1 MYKLTFIID
10 KKQARLA
17 GDYTVNKI
25 FKVSRNNSK
34 NNSKNTFTRSRSRS
48 RSRTKERT
56 ISKESINGIV
66 VQKVQKQITAKT
78 EDQIILNST
87 NAIQDFTGDN
97 VKFACS
103 SYLEYFDIKDGDLF
117 PRTMADGFA
126 GGAIAKYEFNT
137 TKNIYEAI
145 FDDEDPSYITS
156 GEIVHIGESVFLT
169 GHNETTVKALPWITG
184 VKAEEFASN
193 GVPYLDTAHWDY
205 IRGLANSNMITHNV
219 VVTWK
224 KSGKSKITS
233 TMN

>member
-1 MYKLTFIID
+1 MYKLTFKID
-10 KKQARLA
+10 DIEAHLA
-17 GDYTVNKI
+17 GDYSVNKI
-25 FKVSRNNSK
+25 FKVSRMNSK
-34 NNSKNTFTRSRSRS
+34 TRFTRSRSRT
-48 RSRTKERT
+48 RTKERT
-56 ISKESINGIV
+56 IKKSINGIV
-66 VQKVQKQITAKT
+66 VQKVQKHTTAKT
-78 EDQIILNST
+78 EDEIILNSS

-156 GEIVHIGESVFLT
+156 GKIIHIGESVFLT

-193 GVPYLDTAHWDY
+193 GLPYLDTAHWDY
-205 IRGLANSNMITHNV
+205 IRGLANSNMITHKV
-219 VVTWK
+219 VVRWENSGESEV
-224 KSGKSKITS
+224 KSTIY
-233 TMN
+233 